1 MKKEVI
7 QFNENHKL
15 CATFG
20 YIHRVRKG
28 GTYMIAVPLPEQK
41 TAFIIAERE
50 EFDIVGATDLI
61 LKGDDDENDD
71 D

>member
-7 QFNENHKL
+7 QFNESHKQ
-15 CATFG
+15 CGSFG

-28 GTYMIAVPLPEQK
+28 GSYLIALPLPEQG
-41 TAFIIAERE
+41 TAFIFAKRN
-50 EFDIVGATDLI
+50 EFDIVGVTDLI

>member
-7 QFNENHKL
+7 QFNESHKW

-20 YIHRVRKG
+20 YIHRTKG
-28 GTYMIAVPLPEQK
+28 KDLYMIAVPLPEQG
-41 TAFIIAERE
+41 TAFIFAKRD

-61 LKGDDDENDD
+61 LGDDDDENNDD
-71 D
+71 

>member
-7 QFNENHKL
+7 QFNEGHKW

-28 GTYMIAVPLPEQK
+28 GTYMIAVPLPEQG
-41 TAFIIAERE
+41 TAFIFAKRN
-50 EFDIVGATDLI
+50 EFDIVGVTDLI
-61 LKGDDDENDD
+61 LKGDNDENNDD
-71 D
+71 

>member
-1 MKKEVI
+1 
-7 QFNENHKL
+7 
-15 CATFG
+15 
-20 YIHRVRKG
+20 
-28 GTYMIAVPLPEQK
+28 MITVPLPEQG
-41 TAFIIAERE
+41 TAFIIAKRE